1 MLRTTAR
8 RAPSLRLV
16 AGQRQGFGERLRERR
31 LELGLSQTALAN
43 KLPGSTDLNYVS
55 RWERGVHVPNPSM
68 LPHLAAALDVDTA
81 YLEEALFFDQPA
93 AEAPLSQLD
102 RLERKVELLLDAMQ
116 VDWRT
121 EFATAAEPALE
132 VFEGQGETASQ
143 DVAPPADTRRPGR
156 SRPARGQS

>member
-1 MLRTTAR
+1 
-8 RAPSLRLV
+8 V
-16 AGQRQGFGERLRERR
+16 AGRRQGFGERLRDRR

-55 RWERGVHVPNPSM
+55 RWERGVHAPNASM

-81 YLEEALFFDQPA
+81 DLEEALLFDRPGA
-93 AEAPLSQLD
+93 DAPLSQLD

-116 VDWRT
+116 VDWRG

-132 VFEGQGETASQ
+132 VFEGQAETAPQ
-143 DVAPPADTRRPGR
+143 DAAPPADRRRRGP